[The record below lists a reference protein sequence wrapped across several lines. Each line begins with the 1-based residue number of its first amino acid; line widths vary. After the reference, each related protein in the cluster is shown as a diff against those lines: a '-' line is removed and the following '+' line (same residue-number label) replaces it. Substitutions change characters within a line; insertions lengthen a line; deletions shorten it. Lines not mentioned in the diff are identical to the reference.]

1 LHAVIERLVAYEM
14 GAYAPRRGDDW
25 YLWGLP

>member
-1 LHAVIERLVAYEM
+1 LIERLVAYEM

-25 YLWGLP
+25 YLWGLL